1 MKRLPSLQTIR
12 AFEASIRHG
21 SFTRAGE
28 ELHLT
33 HGAISRHV
41 QKLEAWY
48 GKPLFE
54 RQGPRVQP
62 TVAGEGL
69 RQRLMDPLQGLY
81 QALEAPTRLQ
91 RDALYVS
98 TLVSIAETWILP
110 NLDDFKQQCP
120 NIDLT
125 VATDYQVLSIPPA
138 SKVVALRYGQ
148 FDHRGLFAEELL
160 DESMVAVASPAWLAC
175 NGEEPAD
182 WPTDEMMVH
191 TATPWP
197 AALKTETGMI
207 RLPVAQGPR
216 FNDAFMCL
224 QAAKHGMGVAW
235 TRCQMARAALGR
247 GDLVAIEPLRQK
259 SDRSYWFV
267 CREELI
273 HDPTLALFRQW
284 IHDVI
289 KGDRRPA

>member
-1 MKRLPSLQTIR
+1 MKRLPSLQTIQ

-21 SFTRAGE
+21 SFTRAAE

-41 QKLEAWY
+41 QKLEDWY
-48 GKPLFE
+48 GKALFE
-54 RQGPRVQP
+54 RQGPRVRP

-69 RQRLMDPLQGLY
+69 RQRLLDPLHGLY
-81 QALEAPTRLQ
+81 QALETPVRPR
-91 RDALYVS
+91 RDALYLS
-98 TLVSIAETWILP
+98 TLVSIAQTWILP

-138 SKVVALRYGQ
+138 SKVVALRFGQ
-148 FDHRGLFAEELL
+148 FDHRGLFAEKLL
-160 DESMVAVASPAWLAC
+160 DESMVAVASPAWLARH
-175 NGEEPAD
+175 GADPAH
-182 WPTDEMMVH
+182 WPTEDMVVH

-197 AALKTETGMI
+197 ATLKTETGVT
-207 RLPVAQGPR
+207 RLPLAQGAR
-216 FNDAFMCL
+216 FNDAQLCL
-224 QAAKHGMGVAW
+224 QAAAHGMGVAW
-235 TRCQMARAALGR
+235 TRSQMARTALER
-247 GDLVAIEPLRQK
+247 GDLVAIEPLRQQ
-259 SDRSYWFV
+259 SDRSYWLV

-273 HDPTLALFRQW
+273 QDPTLVLFRRW

-289 KGDRRPA
+289 GGV

>member
-1 MKRLPSLQTIR
+1 MKRLPSLQTLQ

-21 SFTRAGE
+21 SFTRAAE

-69 RQRLMDPLQGLY
+69 RQRLLDPLHGLY
-81 QALEAPTRLQ
+81 QALETPTRPQ
-91 RDALYVS
+91 RDALYLS
-98 TLVSIAETWILP
+98 TLVSIAHTWVLP
-110 NLDDFKQQCP
+110 NLDDFRRQCP

-125 VATDYQVLSIPPA
+125 VATDYQVLSIPPT

-148 FDHRGLFAEELL
+148 FDHRGLFAEKLL
-160 DESMVAVASPAWLAC
+160 DESMVAVATPAWLDQH
-175 NGEEPAD
+175 GAD
-182 WPTDEMMVH
+182 PTQWPTGAMMVH

-197 AALKTETGMI
+197 VTFKTEAGVI
-207 RLPVAQGPR
+207 RLPLAQGPR
-216 FNDAFMCL
+216 FNDAHLCL
-224 QAAKHGMGVAW
+224 QAAAHGMGVAW
-235 TRCQMARAALGR
+235 TRSQMARVALER

-259 SDRSYWFV
+259 SDRSYWLV

-273 HDPTLALFRQW
+273 QDPTLVLFRRW
-284 IHDVI
+284 IHNVI
-289 KGDRRPA
+289 GNG

>member
-1 MKRLPSLQTIR
+1 MKRLPSLQTIQ

-21 SFTRAGE
+21 SFTRAAE

-41 QKLEAWY
+41 QKLEVWY

-54 RQGPRVQP
+54 RKGPQVRS
-62 TVAGEGL
+62 TVAGEDL
-69 RQRLMDPLQGLY
+69 RQRLIDPLQGLY
-81 QALEAPTRLQ
+81 QALESPAQPR

-98 TLVSIAETWILP
+98 TLISIAHTWILP

-138 SKVVALRYGQ
+138 SKVVALRYGH
-148 FDHRGLFAEELL
+148 FAHRGLFAEKLL
-160 DESMVAVASPAWLAC
+160 DESMVAVATPAWLAR
-175 NGEEPAD
+175 NGSDPAH
-182 WPTDEMMVH
+182 WPTDDMIVH

-197 AALKTETGMI
+197 TTLKTEASVI
-207 RLPVAQGPR
+207 RLPLAQGPR
-216 FNDAFMCL
+216 FNDAYMCL
-224 QAAKHGMGVAW
+224 EAAAYGTGVAW
-235 TRCQMARAALGR
+235 TRCQMARAALDR
-247 GDLVAIEPLRQK
+247 GNLVPIEPLRQK

-267 CREELI
+267 CRE
-273 HDPTLALFRQW
+273 D
-284 IHDVI
+284 
-289 KGDRRPA
+289 